1 MLARE
6 TVLRKTAAGLHEQA
20 QPSKA
25 IGPRLRQL
33 LVMCNGQRSVGELVE
48 LFGPQATEW
57 ASALLAQG
65 WVEPV
70 AGGDRQG
77 QVSAGTTVVRAVTD
91 RQTVTRASA
100 AAVPTR
106 RRSLAM
112 SRMYMLDM
120 AERLLGVQSDTVRAH
135 LRVAREPQQ
144 VVAALAD
151 CMQLIEEIADPK
163 VAARVREELYA
174 MLPPELASGWS
185 VLMKR
190 QRA

>member
-1 MLARE
+1 MLAWE
-6 TVLRKTAAGLHEQA
+6 TVLRKTAAGLREQA

-25 IGPRLRQL
+25 LGPRLRQL

-48 LFGPQATEW
+48 LFGPRATEW

-70 AGGDRQG
+70 VGSGRRG
-77 QVSAGTTVVRAVTD
+77 EVPAGTTVVRTMADRQAVTG
-91 RQTVTRASA
+91 ASV

-106 RRSLAM
+106 RRSLAL

-135 LRVAREPQQ
+135 LRAAREPQQ
-144 VVAALAD
+144 VIAALAD

-163 VAARVREELYA
+163 LAARVREELYA
-174 MLPPELASGWS
+174 MLPPELAQGWG
-185 VLMKR
+185 VLTKR
-190 QRA
+190 QCA

>member
-1 MLARE
+1 
-6 TVLRKTAAGLHEQA
+6 
-20 QPSKA
+20 
-25 IGPRLRQL
+25 
-33 LVMCNGQRSVGELVE
+33 
-48 LFGPQATEW
+48 
-57 ASALLAQG
+57 
-65 WVEPV
+65 
-70 AGGDRQG
+70 
-77 QVSAGTTVVRAVTD
+77 
-91 RQTVTRASA
+91 
-100 AAVPTR
+100 
-106 RRSLAM
+106 M